1 MFMDEKKVQSIIAGY
16 KDYFPN
22 AWADE
27 KYKWEAVQHFQTHWD
42 IHATDFAEMLKN
54 ALDKTNNLLGSKY
67 SFPRG
72 MLLNFATADPEAVRA
87 MFIQLYDESK
97 VLLERMEAFHASAE
111 QLRTKYDDG
120 TWKNHYQNANTIS
133 TYLWLKF
140 PDKYYIYK
148 YDECK
153 SVTAELDSDFRPN
166 LRKGFQSAV
175 QSFTLYDKLRDALA
189 RDGEIRSMLSDA
201 LTDSCYGDP
210 ELHTLTVDLVF
221 YISRFFS
228 EQTSDEAAAE
238 EPDVGEA
245 KRHYWLY
252 APGRKAELWDE
263 FFEQSIMGIGWDSLG
278 DLKQYASYD
287 EILAKLQETSGT
299 DKTPSNDALA
309 NWQFANDIQIGDV
322 ILVKRG
328 TKTLIGRGI
337 VLSDYYYDPTRKQYT
352 HLRKVKWTHNK
363 EVPFEDGNLTQKA
376 LTRQD
381 KYKSYDALFF
391 EGEQHNYWWL
401 TANPKIWS
409 FSDIAVGDEQSY
421 TLYNDNGN
429 RRRVFQNFLD
439 AKAGDYI
446 IGYEARPSMQVV
458 ALARIT
464 QENDG
469 KNIYFEKVEN
479 FSSPVSYQT
488 LKDCPELAQMEFF
501 VNPNGSLF
509 KLSKEEFDFIMDIVN
524 ESSPVAKS
532 DDSSVKKYDR
542 TKFLKDVYMSEDRFE
557 VLSALVKAKQNIIL
571 QGAPGVGKTFTARK
585 LAYALMGVMDDSRIE
600 FVQFHQS
607 YSYED
612 FIMGYKPDG
621 NGFSLRPGI
630 FYQFCQKAA
639 NYPDQD
645 FYFIIDEINRGNLS
659 KIFGELLM
667 LIERDYRGTKA
678 TLAYSGTAFTVP
690 KNLYIIGMMN
700 TADRSLALIDYA
712 LRRRF
717 SFFEI
722 EPGFGTKGFIEYQ
735 KAFKNE
741 VFDMLIDT
749 VVDLNKDIAADDSLG
764 RGFRIGHSYFC
775 NREELGVSRSWM
787 QSVVEFD
794 LIPTLEEYWFDN
806 TAMLQKWTNRLRGVF
821 DD

>member
-42 IHATDFAEMLKN
+42 IHAIDFAEMLKT

-72 MLLNFATADPEAVRA
+72 MLLNFAMADPEAVRA

-97 VLLERMEAFHASAE
+97 DLLERMEAFHASAE

-153 SVTAELDSDFRPN
+153 SVTAELDSEFRPN

-189 RDGEIRSMLSDA
+189 RDSEIRSMLSDA

-221 YISRFFS
+221 YISRVFS

-238 EPDVGEA
+238 EPDVGDA

-263 FFEQSIMGIGWDSLG
+263 FFERSIMGIGWDSLG
-278 DLKQYASYD
+278 DLRQYASYD
-287 EILAKLQETSGT
+287 EILAKLQETGGT

-337 VLSDYYYDPTRKQYT
+337 VLSDYYYDPNRKQYT

-363 EVPFEDGNLTQKA
+363 EVPFADGNLTQKA

-557 VLSALVKAKQNIIL
+557 VLSALLKAKQNIIL